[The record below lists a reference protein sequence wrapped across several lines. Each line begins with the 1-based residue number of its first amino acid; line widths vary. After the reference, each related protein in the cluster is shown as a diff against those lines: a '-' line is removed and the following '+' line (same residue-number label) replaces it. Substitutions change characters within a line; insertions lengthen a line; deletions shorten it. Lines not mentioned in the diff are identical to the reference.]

1 MISSSKIL
9 LLLVVT
15 TLSFLLLSLWS
26 SSTSSVSASFS
37 VSNLFETSKD
47 KVKVVFIA
55 GFEDEEDKK
64 DFYSDR
70 SRIVPISLSNG
81 TKYEC
86 HIPERITSDESDNLW
101 RQHLKKLHNRPLP
114 QHLYKKVNSA
124 LSELCFTYPDGWWSY
139 KLCWRKH
146 MRQFHADTSGKVE
159 AEFFIGK
166 GPLMGV
172 EDGAVDELLY
182 DIDPTNPT
190 RARLVSEWF
199 NGTVCDLTGKER
211 EMVVYFVCP
220 AGAGGSDAAT
230 TPGGGASTRK
240 HTSVHSNGNMNHAIQ
255 ADLEI
260 VETGIC
266 MYQATLK
273 HQAFCEV
280 PELRSRSKPETI
292 VRCTQD
298 QNQRSEEEQRQYVE
312 IGDFS
317 STSGDDVQEQQKN
330 SEEQEAESEQA
341 FEVSN

>member
-1 MISSSKIL
+1 MKVILKIIIQ
-9 LLLVVT
+9 VIFT
-15 TLSFLLLSLWS
+15 
-26 SSTSSVSASFS
+26 AQIFS
-37 VSNLFETSKD
+37 QYVYWEPEIPTPGGEITIYYNVIEGILDNNTNPVYIHLGLDGWQDVDDYSMTFEP
-47 KVKVVFIA
+47 
-55 GFEDEEDKK
+55 G
-64 DFYSDR
+64 
-70 SRIVPISLSNG
+70 LG
-81 TKYEC
+81 
-86 HIPERITSDESDNLW
+86 
-101 RQHLKKLHNRPLP
+101 
-114 QHLYKKVNSA
+114 
-124 LSELCFTYPDGWWSY
+124 DGWWSY

-298 QNQRSEEEQRQYVE
+298 QNQRNEEEQQQRQYVE

-317 STSGDDVQEQQKN
+317 STSGEEQQTN